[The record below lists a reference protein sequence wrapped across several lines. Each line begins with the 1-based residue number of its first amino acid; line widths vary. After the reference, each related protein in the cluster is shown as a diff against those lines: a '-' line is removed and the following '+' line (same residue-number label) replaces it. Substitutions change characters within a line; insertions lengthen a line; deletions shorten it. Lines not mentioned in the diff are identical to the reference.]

1 MNVSLDQLHGN
12 KVVALAAVVENKPV
26 LVSSFQLEVDI
37 HQVVSLHLGSS
48 QVGVVRGERD
58 RFVYGVLQML
68 ELHIPYSL
76 TKLSSQ
82 LLPHLEIVQSSPPPH
97 LHNQFALG
105 ALHPEFSLH

>member
-58 RFVYGVLQML
+58 RFVYGVLQVL
-68 ELHIPYSL
+68 ELHIPCS
-76 TKLSSQ
+76 
-82 LLPHLEIVQSSPPPH
+82 
-97 LHNQFALG
+97 
-105 ALHPEFSLH
+105 